1 MAVYVG
7 SARSDENGKAHSGK
21 AGDQKSGK
29 EVSTQKWY
37 KHSKGWRV
45 FRAIDP
51 ADREMIAAAME
62 AACKNSKIGY
72 DQWQRHTLYKAAQ
85 KVGFDI
91 SKVTTACETDCSAL
105 VRTCLAYAGIKGIP
119 ESFRTYNMPS
129 AMLKTGKIAELKGS
143 KYTDQSTYLGK
154 GDILVTPV
162 SGHTVVVLDNGAKYE
177 PGAVPPPKEYELGE
191 RILRNGDEGKDVMQM
206 QSYLVDLGYDLGDFG
221 DNRDGID
228 GDFGDTTEI
237 QLKKFQ
243 KAKKLEVDG
252 EYGPKS
258 HKAMLAAIDAL
269 KTEPE
274 PEPEPVPKVVTV
286 VNGNCYVRT
295 APNTSGKILGVAYRN
310 DVLPYQGETS
320 AGGWHLVEYK
330 GQNGWVSGKYGK
342 VGDLP

>member
-7 SARSDENGKAHSGK
+7 SARSDENGGAHSGK
-21 AGDQKSGK
+21 AGDQKNGK

-45 FRAIDP
+45 FRAKDP
-51 ADREMIAAAME
+51 AARDKIAAAME
-62 AACKNSKIGY
+62 AACNNNKIGY

-91 SKVTTACETDCSAL
+91 SKVKTACETDCSAL

-143 KYTDQSTYLGK
+143 KYTDQSTYLGR

-191 RILRNGDEGKDVMQM
+191 RILRNGDEGKDVMQL

-221 DNRDGID
+221 KNNDGID
-228 GDFGDTTEI
+228 GDFGDATEI
-237 QLKKFQ
+237 AVRKFQ
-243 KAKKLEVDG
+243 KAEKLEDDG

-258 HKAMLAAIDAL
+258 HKALMKII
-269 KTEPE
+269 E
-274 PEPEPVPKVVTV
+274 V
-286 VNGNCYVRT
+286 VNSTPPVDTEVKPKTVTISGGNCYVRT
-295 APNTSGKILGVAYRN
+295 APNTSGNKLGVAYAG
-310 DVLPYQGETS
+310 DKLTYQGQTAEN
-320 AGGWHLVEYK
+320 GWHLVEFK
-330 GQNGWVSGKYGK
+330 NQNAWVSGKYGK
-342 VGDLP
+342 LEA

>member
-21 AGDQKSGK
+21 AGDQKNGK

-45 FRAIDP
+45 FRAKDP
-51 ADREMIAAAME
+51 AARDKIAAAME
-62 AACKNSKIGY
+62 AACNNEKIGY

-91 SKVTTACETDCSAL
+91 SKVKTACETDCSAL

-143 KYTDQSTYLGK
+143 KYTDQSTYLGR

-177 PGAVPPPKEYELGE
+177 PGAVPPPKEYALGE
-191 RILRNGDEGKDVMQM
+191 RILRNGDEGKDVMQL
-206 QSYLVDLGYDLGDFG
+206 QSYLVDLGYDLGNFG
-221 DNRDGID
+221 VNNDGID

-237 QLKKFQ
+237 QLKEFQ
-243 KAKKLEVDG
+243 KKHKLEVDG

-269 KTEPE
+269 KAEHE
-274 PEPEPVPKVVTV
+274 PEPEPVPKVVKI
-286 VNGNCYVRT
+286 VNGNCWVRA
-295 APNTSGKILGVAYRN
+295 APNTSGKELGVAHRN
-310 DVLPYQGETS
+310 DVLPYQGVTS
-320 AGGWHLVEYK
+320 AGGWHSVEFDN
-330 GQNGWVSGKYGK
+330 QNGWVSGKYGK
-342 VGDLP
+342 VE

>member
-45 FRAIDP
+45 FRAKDP
-51 ADREMIAAAME
+51 EVRKKIAEAME
-62 AACKNSKIGY
+62 AACNNNKIGY

-91 SKVTTACETDCSAL
+91 SKVKTACETDCSAL

-143 KYTDQSTYLGK
+143 KYTDQSTYLGR

-191 RILRNGDEGKDVMQM
+191 RILRNGDEGKDVMQL
-206 QSYLVDLGYDLGDFG
+206 QSYLVDLDYDLGDFG
-221 DNRDGID
+221 NNKDGID
-228 GDFGDTTEI
+228 GDFGDATEI
-237 QLKKFQ
+237 AVRDFQ
-243 KAKKLEVDG
+243 KKYNLEVDG

-258 HKAMLAAIDAL
+258 HKAMLAAIEAL
-269 KTEPE
+269 KAEPE
-274 PEPEPVPKVVTV
+274 PEPEPDPAPKTV
-286 VNGNCYVRT
+286 KIVNGNCWVRT
-295 APNTSGKILGVAYRN
+295 APNTSGKEIGVAYRN
-310 DVLPYQGETS
+310 DVLPYQGVTS
-320 AGGWHLVEYK
+320 AGGWHSVEFNN
-330 GQNGWVSGKYGK
+330 QNGWVSGKYGK
-342 VGDLP
+342 VE

>member
-45 FRAIDP
+45 FRAKDP
-51 ADREMIAAAME
+51 AARDKIADAME
-62 AACKNSKIGY
+62 AACNNNKIGY

-91 SKVTTACETDCSAL
+91 SKVKTACETDCSAL

-143 KYTDQSTYLGK
+143 KYSDQSTYLGR

-177 PGAVPPPKEYELGE
+177 PGAVPPPKEYVLGK
-191 RILRNGDEGKDVMQM
+191 RILRNGDEGKDVMQL

-221 DNRDGID
+221 NNRDGID
-228 GDFGDTTEI
+228 GDFGDATEI
-237 QLKKFQ
+237 AVRKFQ
-243 KAKKLEVDG
+243 KAEKLEVDG

-258 HKAMLAAIDAL
+258 HKAMLAAIEAL
-269 KTEPE
+269 KAEPE
-274 PEPEPVPKVVTV
+274 PEPEPVPRVVTI
-286 VNGNCYVRT
+286 VNGNCWVRT
-295 APNTSGKILGVAYRN
+295 APNTSGKELGVAHRN
-310 DVLPYQGETS
+310 DVLPYQGVTS
-320 AGGWHLVEYK
+320 AGGWHSVEFDN
-330 GQNGWVSGKYGK
+330 QNGWVSGKYGK
-342 VGDLP
+342 VE